1 MAKYLASQLIVGW
14 RASLAVFPAA
24 FDALLTIDE
33 N

>member
-1 MAKYLASQLIVGW
+1 VAKNLASQLIGSW